1 MKNKD
6 VQKIAKMTIQY
17 AKEIIKPGMSLID
30 LRNSL
35 EKKMLELGADSFWY
49 WNVGAFIFSG
59 DETNASISGKYY
71 VTASKTIQNDDI
83 ITVDLSP
90 QNNNVWGDYART
102 IIIENGMV
110 VDDLENIKNEEWKK
124 GLQMEKKLHQELLKY
139 VTVETT
145 FEDLY
150 YHMNS
155 MIKKNEFINLDFL
168 GNLGHSIVNRS
179 EDRIYIEK
187 GNKTKLSD
195 VNYFT
200 FEPHIGVLNSKYG
213 YKKENIYYFVE
224 GKLVEL

>member
-1 MKNKD
+1 
-6 VQKIAKMTIQY
+6 
-17 AKEIIKPGMSLID
+17 MSLID

-35 EKKMLELGADSFWY
+35 EKKMFELGTDSFWY
-49 WNVGAFIFSG
+49 WDVEGFIFLG
-59 DETNASISGKYY
+59 DETNASISGKHY
-71 VTASKTIQNDDI
+71 VTTSKTIQNDDI
-83 ITVDLSP
+83 ITADLSL

-124 GLQMEKKLHQELLKY
+124 RLQMEKRLHQELLKY

-150 YHMNS
+150 YYMNN

-187 GNKTKLSD
+187 GNKTK
-195 VNYFT
+195 
-200 FEPHIGVLNSKYG
+200 
-213 YKKENIYYFVE
+213 
-224 GKLVEL
+224 

>member
-1 MKNKD
+1 
-6 VQKIAKMTIQY
+6 
-17 AKEIIKPGMSLID
+17 MSLID

-35 EKKMLELGADSFWY
+35 EKKMFELGTDSFWY
-49 WNVGAFIFSG
+49 WDVEAFIFLG
-59 DETNASISGKYY
+59 DETNASISGKHY
-71 VTASKTIQNDDI
+71 VTTSKTIQNDDI
-83 ITVDLSP
+83 ITADLSL

-124 GLQMEKKLHQELLKY
+124 RLQMEKRLYQELLKY

-150 YHMNS
+150 YYMNN

-187 GNKTKLSD
+187 GNKTK
-195 VNYFT
+195 
-200 FEPHIGVLNSKYG
+200 
-213 YKKENIYYFVE
+213 
-224 GKLVEL
+224 